1 MSNQNNNHWDQVF
14 QGEDYHYGT
23 EPNDFLREHFDAI
36 PAGGRVLCIG
46 EGEGRNAVFLAEQG
60 YVVTALDHSAV
71 GLKKTRELAQAKS
84 VSITTVQ
91 MDLLDYEFGNN
102 RWDGIVSIFCHLP
115 PALRRKVHTA
125 IPFAL
130 RPNGVMLLEGYRP
143 KQLEYGTGG
152 PSNVGMLYDLG
163 TLEKE
168 FQPLT
173 HVIAQEVERH
183 IEEGKGHQGISATV
197 QYLGRH
203 QNY

>member
-1 MSNQNNNHWDQVF
+1 MDNQETNRWDLRF
-14 QGEDYHYGT
+14 QHEEYYYGT
-23 EPNDFLREHFDAI
+23 EPNDFLRAHFSAI

-46 EGEGRNAVFLAEQG
+46 EGEGRNAVFLAQQG
-60 YVVTALDHSAV
+60 YVVTALDNSAV
-71 GLKKTRELAQAKS
+71 GLKKARALAQTKG

-91 MDLLDYEFGNN
+91 VDLLEYEFGHD

-130 RPNGVMLLEGYRP
+130 RPHGVLLLEAYRP
-143 KQLEYGTGG
+143 KQLDYGTGG
-152 PSNVGMLYDLG
+152 PSDIKMLYELSK
-163 TLEKE
+163 LEEE

-183 IEEGKGHQGISATV
+183 ISEGKGHQGRSATV

-203 QNY
+203 VNY

>member
-1 MSNQNNNHWDQVF
+1 MDNQETNRWDQIF
-14 QGEDYHYGT
+14 KHEEYYYGT
-23 EPNDFLREHFDAI
+23 KPNDFLRAHFNAI

-46 EGEGRNAVFLAEQG
+46 EGEGRNAVFLAQQG
-60 YVVTALDHSAV
+60 YVVTALDNSAV
-71 GLKKTRELAQAKS
+71 GLKKARELAQAKG

-91 MDLLDYEFGNN
+91 VDLLEYEFGHN

-130 RPNGVMLLEGYRP
+130 RPHGVALLEAYRP

-152 PSNVGMLYDLG
+152 PSDVKMLYELSK
-163 TLEKE
+163 LEEE
-168 FQPLT
+168 FIPLT

-183 IEEGKGHQGISATV
+183 IAEGEGHQGRSATV

-203 QNY
+203 LNY